1 MTEFCKNSPTSEFWK
16 NAVIAYLTH
25 FKPVTLPVMKPWL
38 RNTLL
43 VLGVV
48 LLTLGVMLFIVSRPF
63 PALETAKA
71 ALVSSQTVQIQDTDS
86 SLRFVPQNSNG
97 QGLIFYQGAR
107 VAVEA
112 YAVPLR
118 AIAEAG
124 YTVVAPKMPLN
135 FAVFNQNAADAVLA
149 EFPNLTWA
157 IAGHSLGGAM
167 ACSYVKNS
175 SRIKTLIFWA
185 AYCDKSFD
193 LSNQAGVRVISIF
206 GQKDGLATPEKILA
220 TKVFAPANTE
230 YVEIK
235 GMNHAQFGDYGEQ
248 GGDSQPDISNAQAA
262 KQLIAATLEVL
273 GK

>member
-1 MTEFCKNSPTSEFWK
+1 
-16 NAVIAYLTH
+16 
-25 FKPVTLPVMKPWL
+25 MKPWL

-48 LLTLGVMLFIVSRPF
+48 LLTLGAMVLIVSRPF
-63 PALETAKA
+63 PALETAQA
-71 ALVSSQTVQIQDTDS
+71 ALQSSPSVSVENTAS
-86 SLRFVPQNSNG
+86 SLRFVPKNPNG
-97 QGLIFYQGAR
+97 KGLIFYQGAR
-107 VAVEA
+107 VAAEA

-124 YTVVAPKMPLN
+124 YIVVAPKMPLN
-135 FAVFNQNAADAVLA
+135 FAVFNQNAAETIIASQ
-149 EFPNLTWA
+149 PNLVWA

-193 LSNQAGVRVISIF
+193 LSSQTDVRVISIS
-206 GQKDGLATPEKILA
+206 GGLDGLATPEKVLA
-220 TKVFAPANTE
+220 TKQFAPASTE
-230 YVEIK
+230 YIEIK

-248 GGDSQPDISNAQAA
+248 GGDKAPTISNQAA
-262 KQLIAATLEVL
+262 SQELIAATLKAL
-273 GK
+273 K

>member
-1 MTEFCKNSPTSEFWK
+1 
-16 NAVIAYLTH
+16 
-25 FKPVTLPVMKPWL
+25 MKPWL

-43 VLGVV
+43 VLGIV
-48 LLTLGVMLFIVSRPF
+48 LLTLGAMLLIVSRPF
-63 PALETAKA
+63 PALDTAKT
-71 ALVSSQTVQIQDTDS
+71 ALVPSQTVQIENTES
-86 SLRFVPQNSNG
+86 SLRFVPQNPNG
-97 QGLIFYQGAR
+97 KGLVFYQGAR
-107 VAVEA
+107 VEVQA

-135 FAVFNQNAADAVLA
+135 FAVFNQNAADAVLK

-167 ACSYVKNS
+167 ACSYLKNS

-193 LSNQAGVRVISIF
+193 LSSQTDVRVTSIS
-206 GQKDGLATPEKILA
+206 GQEDGLATPEKILA
-220 TKVFAPANTE
+220 TKVFAPASTK

-248 GGDSQPDISNAQAA
+248 GGDSQPDIPNAEAT
-262 KQLIAATLEVL
+262 KQLIAATLEAL